1 MADWQDD
8 DVVATQYEGPENL
21 AARAVLYARFSTS
34 EQSLHEWLFDQF
46 DLPDDAS
53 VLSLG
58 AGHGAFWAENAD
70 RVPADWDVTVTDAS
84 QGMVMDAMET
94 LEEFDREFN
103 FDVVDVRDIPYP
115 EDSFDA
121 VTAHHVL
128 YHLDEA
134 DREEAY
140 EEIRRVLAPGGELYA
155 STSGEDHLAELYD
168 VASRYDDIE
177 SALPFT
183 LESGG
188 DELREQFDDV
198 ERRRFDDALRVT
210 DPEPLV
216 AYLLSLPDFDERH
229 ARDLEQEFRERIGDD
244 AFEITTDAG
253 LFVAR

>member
-34 EQSLHEWLFDQF
+34 DQSLHEWLFDQF
-46 DLPDDAS
+46 DLPEDAS

-70 RVPADWDVTVTDAS
+70 RVPAGWDVTVTDTS

-103 FDVVDVRDIPYP
+103 FDVVDARDIPYP
-115 EDSFDA
+115 EDAFDA

-128 YHLDEA
+128 YHLDDA
-134 DREEAY
+134 DREQAF

-155 STSGEDHLAELYD
+155 STSGEDHLTELYD
-168 VASRYDDIE
+168 VASDYVDVE
-177 SALPFT
+177 SDLPFT

-198 ERRRFDDALRVT
+198 ERRRFEDSLRVT

-216 AYLLSLPDFDERH
+216 AYLLSLPEVDGSH
-229 ARDLEQEFRERIGDD
+229 ARDLEREFRESIGDD

-253 LFVAR
+253 VFVAR

>member
-34 EQSLHEWLFDQF
+34 DQSLHEWLFDQF
-46 DLPDDAS
+46 DLPEDAS

-70 RVPADWDVTVTDAS
+70 RVPAGWDVTVTDTS

-103 FDVVDVRDIPYP
+103 FDVVDARDIPYP
-115 EDSFDA
+115 EDAFDA

-128 YHLDEA
+128 YHLDDA
-134 DREEAY
+134 DREQAF

-155 STSGEDHLAELYD
+155 STSGEDHLTELYD
-168 VASRYDDIE
+168 VASDYVDVE
-177 SALPFT
+177 SDLPFT

-198 ERRRFDDALRVT
+198 ERRRFEDSLRVT

-216 AYLLSLPDFDERH
+216 AYLLSLPEVDGSH
-229 ARDLEQEFRERIGDD
+229 ARDLEREFRERTGDD
-244 AFEITTDAG
+244 AFDITTDPG

>member
-21 AARAVLYARFSTS
+21 AARAVLYARFATS
-34 EQSLHEWLFDQF
+34 DQSLHEWLFDQF
-46 DLPDDAS
+46 DLPEDAS

-70 RVPADWDVTVTDAS
+70 RVPPGWDVTVTDAS
-84 QGMVMDAMET
+84 QGMMMDAMET

-103 FDVVDVRDIPYP
+103 FDVVDARDIPYP

-134 DREEAY
+134 DREQAY
-140 EEIRRVLAPGGELYA
+140 EAVRRVLAPGGELYA

-168 VASRYDDIE
+168 VASDYDDVE
-177 SALPFT
+177 SDLSFT

-188 DELREQFDDV
+188 EELREQFDDV
-198 ERRRFDDALRVT
+198 ERHRFDDSLRVT

-216 AYLLSLPDFDERH
+216 AYLLSLPDFDGTH
-229 ARDLEQEFRERIGDD
+229 AQALEQEFRDRIGDD